1 METDKLS
8 ITIDASASGTL
19 TRILHPE
26 GDTVPVTEPIAAI
39 GEASDEA
46 PAPNQS
52 PAAPS
57 AAFAAQEKATPPS
70 GTGTHPAPPAAPVA
84 AAPAAA
90 APAAKAPSSAVTP
103 AAASVTA
110 ATPMAAV

>member
-84 AAPAAA
+84 AAPAA
-90 APAAKAPSSAVTP
+90 KAPSSAVTP
-103 AAASVTA
+103 AAASVAA
-110 ATPMAAV
+110 ATSMAAV

>member
-26 GDTVPVTEPIAAI
+26 GDTVPVTEPIAVI
-39 GEASDEA
+39 GEAGGEA
-46 PAPNQS
+46 TAPNQS

-57 AAFAAQEKATPPS
+57 AAFATQEKSLASS
-70 GTGTHPAPPAAPVA
+70 GTGAHPAPP

-103 AAASVTA
+103 AAASMA
-110 ATPMAAV
+110 AAMPMAAV